1 MAEEEADAVRP
12 PACGGVEGPGDVGRR
27 IRADGAQG
35 QLGAG
40 HDHRAV
46 EVGQRV
52 GQRCRGVGHRVGAVE
67 DDVAL
72 DAVGAVD
79 AVGTVFWSRGAV
91 RAQVVDDRL
100 PRLGGGVGGVDERIE
115 DGQRD
120 PPGEGGAFEEF
131 GEPAVE
137 IGAGNEPVW
146 GFDHSDGAA
155 GVGDVNF
162 GCGCGG
168 RDQCAGHERHHRAL
182 LQPRRAGMAA
192 MRSNRRSAGPWD
204 IWGLYGLRGSCGSV
218 LGGWAAA
225 NG

>member
-1 MAEEEADAVRP
+1 MIACHDSGVALAESMSGSRTVSETRP
-12 PACGGVEGPGDVGRR
+12 A
-27 IRADGAQG
+27 
-35 QLGAG
+35 
-40 HDHRAV
+40 RAV
-46 EVGQRV
+46 P
-52 GQRCRGVGHRVGAVE
+52 
-67 DDVAL
+67 
-72 DAVGAVD
+72 
-79 AVGTVFWSRGAV
+79 S
-91 RAQVVDDRL
+91 
-100 PRLGGGVGGVDERIE
+100 
-115 DGQRD
+115 
-120 PPGEGGAFEEF
+120 EF

-204 IWGLYGLRGSCGSV
+204 IRGL
-218 LGGWAAA
+218 
-225 NG
+225 